1 MPSLTVGLLTHTFL
15 MVRIKICGITN
26 LADARAAI
34 AAGADLLGFNFYRP
48 SPRFIEPQAARVMID
63 ALRPE
68 IKNLSRTV
76 TMVGVFVNEP
86 AESIVRIAE
95 ETGVAAIQLH
105 GDESVEFCRK
115 LKALLPD
122 RFLIKV
128 IGVSGEAVS
137 ERAAEYNVDAIMLDA
152 FDAELRGGTGR
163 TVDWTKARRTGEA
176 VPRLFLA
183 GGLSPENVRTAI
195 DAVQPYAVDAC
206 SALESSPGRK
216 DAERMNAFVRAV
228 RNE

>member
-1 MPSLTVGLLTHTFL
+1 MAK
-15 MVRIKICGITN
+15 IKICGITS

-34 AAGADLLGFNFYRP
+34 AAGADMLGFNFYRP
-48 SPRFIEPQAARVMID
+48 SPRFITPQAAQTIIE
-63 ALRPE
+63 ALRTE
-68 IKNLSRTV
+68 IRALPRTV

-86 AESIVRIAE
+86 AESIVRIAAE
-95 ETGVAAIQLH
+95 AGVAAIQLH
-105 GDESVEFCRK
+105 GDESVEFCRG

-122 RFLIKV
+122 RFLIKALHAR
-128 IGVSGEAVS
+128 GN
-137 ERAAEYNVDAIMLDA
+137 AATEPATEYNVDAIMLDA

-163 TVDWTKARRTGEA
+163 TVDWNLARHTRDA

-183 GGLSPENVRTAI
+183 GGLSPENVREAI
-195 DAVQPYAVDAC
+195 DAVRPYAVDAC

-228 RNE
+228 RNG